1 MVGDY
6 QGTTTAPEGL
16 VSYTC
21 SMPPPD
27 RLANLRAALGF
38 LRLPPTE
45 PELQLLHRWLD
56 TWTGV
61 GLITV
66 GVERR
71 GMRLS
76 LSHIADDEWARDVHG
91 RERAPGAAGVRRGAD
106 AVGGAVQR
114 AAWAALHRTA

>member
-1 MVGDY
+1 V
-6 QGTTTAPEGL
+6 
-16 VSYTC
+16 
-21 SMPPPD
+21 PD
-27 RLANLRAALGF
+27 DRRRLLLRAALGF
-38 LRLPPTE
+38 LRLPATE
-45 PELQLLHRWLD
+45 LDLVMLHRWLD

-66 GVERR
+66 GVERH